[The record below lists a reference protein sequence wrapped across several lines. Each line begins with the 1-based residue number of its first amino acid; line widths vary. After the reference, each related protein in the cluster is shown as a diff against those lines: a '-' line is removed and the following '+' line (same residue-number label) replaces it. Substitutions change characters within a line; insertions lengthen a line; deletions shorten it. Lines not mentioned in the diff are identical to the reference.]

1 MPAIISSQRGETLHK
16 YKSTMSA
23 DDIHNDMILRESAS
37 IADQLLKK
45 LAPAQ
50 PVFHHTELMPI
61 RQNRAGAPTAQII
74 SPKSSPQIQKP
85 PPPQLAS
92 MRSKMHFNN
101 NLPIP
106 QLKDAKYLR
115 RKTNR
120 TEDDI
125 DPRSGEPVSKLPSN
139 LSHRAQTF
147 PTQNQL
153 GDDNL
158 DEHIKDEF
166 VNFQSANCQPKSKGF
181 RPSRE
186 HIPTPG
192 PFPYFPSQ
200 RLAPPIPSKMTAT
213 AKAAG
218 VYSGYRT
225 HLGNQMSAK
234 QRRNGQEESTPAQSH
249 VEKKPASVTGKRHPG
264 QGVTIG
270 AVGHIT
276 VPVIGP
282 PPAERRWRYKTR
294 VKGRAAIG
302 LDAGHPDYHVQRRD
316 SEPLWEEVQVRGG
329 HRDGHGQGGV
339 IRAYTT

>member
-1 MPAIISSQRGETLHK
+1 MPALIPSRSGETIHK
-16 YKSTMSA
+16 NKRTMST
-23 DDIHNDMILRESAS
+23 DDIHHDMILRESAY

-61 RQNRAGAPTAQII
+61 RQNRAEAPTAQII
-74 SPKSSPQIQKP
+74 SPKSSPQIRKP

-115 RKTNR
+115 RKTTR
-120 TEDDI
+120 TQDEI
-125 DPRSGEPVSKLPSN
+125 DPRSGEPVSNLPRN
-139 LSHRAQTF
+139 FSHRAQTF
-147 PTQNQL
+147 PTQNQP
-153 GDDNL
+153 GDDTL
-158 DEHIKDEF
+158 DIRSQTTSDEQITDEF
-166 VNFQSANCQPKSKGF
+166 ENFQSAHCQPKSKGF
-181 RPSRE
+181 RPSKE

-200 RLAPPIPSKMTAT
+200 RLAPPIPSKITAT
-213 AKAAG
+213 AKAVG
-218 VYSGYRT
+218 VYSGYQT
-225 HLGNQMSAK
+225 HLGNQMSVK
-234 QRRNGQEESTPAQSH
+234 QRRNGQEESSTAQSH
-249 VEKKPASVTGKRHPG
+249 AEKKPASVTGKRRPG
-264 QGVTIG
+264 QG

-282 PPAERRWRYKTR
+282 PPAGRRWRYKIR

-302 LDAGHPDYHVQRRD
+302 LDAGHPDYHCA
-316 SEPLWEEVQVRGG
+316 E
-329 HRDGHGQGGV
+329 
-339 IRAYTT
+339 T